1 MNRELLFV
9 ASILVAALSF
19 GCDRVQEGLRG
30 LGATTDST
38 NETVEDEDSPVPRVD
53 YCVVQNER
61 VPLTREIPG
70 RTVAS
75 QVAQV
80 RPRVEGIVQKR
91 LFEEGSFVEE
101 GDVLYEIESNVYRAN
116 YEKAEANLDELA
128 RRRDRAALLKDKLA
142 TSQEEYES
150 SLYAFKQAKAEFD
163 LAALDLNYCQIK
175 APISG
180 IIGFSTITVGALV
193 ASGQE
198 QELATIQCVDPIY
211 VDVNVSAAA
220 LAEAKLQGANDYLKG
235 AKVELLLEDGSKY
248 PESGTIRRAD
258 NAFQEDV
265 GTIALRAEF
274 PNPNGIVLPG
284 AFVRAIV
291 EEGVREDGKTIPQ
304 RALFRD
310 PKGAPYVWV
319 VREDSIV
326 ERRSIVSERVV
337 DGKALVDSGL
347 EKGER
352 VVVEGSQYVSE
363 GVAVNAV
370 ELSEENDSNSEI

>member
-142 TSQEEYES
+142 TSQEEYE
-150 SLYAFKQAKAEFD
+150 
-163 LAALDLNYCQIK
+163 
-175 APISG
+175 
-180 IIGFSTITVGALV
+180 
-193 ASGQE
+193 
-198 QELATIQCVDPIY
+198 
-211 VDVNVSAAA
+211 
-220 LAEAKLQGANDYLKG
+220 
-235 AKVELLLEDGSKY
+235 
-248 PESGTIRRAD
+248 
-258 NAFQEDV
+258 
-265 GTIALRAEF
+265 
-274 PNPNGIVLPG
+274 
-284 AFVRAIV
+284 
-291 EEGVREDGKTIPQ
+291 
-304 RALFRD
+304 RD
-310 PKGAPYVWV
+310 RKSV
-319 VREDSIV
+319 V
-326 ERRSIVSERVV
+326 
-337 DGKALVDSGL
+337 
-347 EKGER
+347 
-352 VVVEGSQYVSE
+352 
-363 GVAVNAV
+363 
-370 ELSEENDSNSEI
+370 